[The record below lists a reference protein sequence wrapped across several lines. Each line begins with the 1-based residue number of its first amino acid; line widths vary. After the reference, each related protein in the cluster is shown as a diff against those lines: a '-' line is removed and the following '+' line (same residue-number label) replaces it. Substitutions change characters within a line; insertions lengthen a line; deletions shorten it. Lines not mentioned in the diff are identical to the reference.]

1 MTFDQA
7 TIAGIAAFVTA
18 AVLLLIRWS
27 RVKAQ
32 RAGERRRVI
41 AAVRSGHLPTVP
53 APAILNASTTERV
66 HVCATA
72 TGTQS
77 DLMRELGDGLL
88 VISNRRIC
96 FLGARKIRLLW
107 KKIES
112 VGTDPTKG
120 VLVTATDA
128 RSFAFVLGKGEDAEM
143 IGEVLRAVERA
154 QPPPAPPRVAAP
166 DPTPAP
172 TPTAVP

>member
-32 RAGERRRVI
+32 RASERRRAI
-41 AAVRSGHLPTVP
+41 ANVRAGHLPTVP

-66 HVCATA
+66 HVCASV

-77 DLMRELGDGLL
+77 DLMRDLGEGLF

-112 VGTDPTKG
+112 VGIEPGNGIT
-120 VLVTATDA
+120 VNASDA
-128 RSFAFVLGKGEDAEM
+128 RSFSFTLGKGEDSEM
-143 IGEVLRAVERA
+143 IVEVLRAVERA
-154 QPPPAPPRVAAP
+154 QPPPARA
-166 DPTPAP
+166 PAP
-172 TPTAVP
+172 AANVPSDI

>member
-1 MTFDQA
+1 MPLDQA

-32 RAGERRRVI
+32 RTAERRRAI
-41 AAVRSGHLPTVP
+41 GAVRAGQLPTVP

-66 HVCATA
+66 HVCARATA
-72 TGTQS
+72 TQS
-77 DLMRELGDGLL
+77 DLMRELGEGLF

-107 KKIES
+107 KKIGS
-112 VGTDPTKG
+112 VGVDPAKG
-120 VLVTATDA
+120 ITVNATDA
-128 RSFAFVLGKGEDAEM
+128 RSFAFVLAKGEDAEM

-154 QPPPAPPRVAAP
+154 QPPPAPVRA
-166 DPTPAP
+166 T
-172 TPTAVP
+172 VPSMDA

>member
-77 DLMRELGDGLL
+77 DLMRELGDGLF

-112 VGTDPTKG
+112 VSTDPTKG
-120 VLVTATDA
+120 ILVTATDA

-154 QPPPAPPRVAAP
+154 QPPPAPPRVP
-166 DPTPAP
+166 VSAP
-172 TPTAVP
+172 TTAPVSTEVP

>member
-32 RAGERRRVI
+32 RASERRRAI
-41 AAVRSGHLPTVP
+41 ANVRAGHLPTVP

-66 HVCATA
+66 HVCASA

-77 DLMRELGDGLL
+77 DLMRDLGDGLF
-88 VISNRRIC
+88 VISNCRIC

-107 KKIES
+107 KKIEFL
-112 VGTDPTKG
+112 GIDPAKG
-120 VLVTATDA
+120 IVVTATDA
-128 RSFAFVLGKGEDAEM
+128 RSFVFVLGKGEDAEM
-143 IGEVLRAVERA
+143 IGEVLRAVEKA
-154 QPPPAPPRVAAP
+154 QPPPVRAPVPAVDAP
-166 DPTPAP
+166 SD
-172 TPTAVP
+172 V